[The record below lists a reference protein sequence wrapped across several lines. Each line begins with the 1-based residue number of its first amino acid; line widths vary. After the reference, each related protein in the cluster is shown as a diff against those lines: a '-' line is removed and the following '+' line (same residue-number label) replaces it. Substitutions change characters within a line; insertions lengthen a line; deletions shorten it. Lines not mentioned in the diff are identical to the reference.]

1 MIFRK
6 SSGSPTDISCAREG
20 ALDKATYVASHRS
33 SCEKKRGNFQWKMRP
48 GFARRHK
55 RFGRIFR
62 GVVFSR
68 FRINGRMVARR
79 CCLSYGWPTGPT
91 KNARCEDSGQKRRR
105 GLILVVLE
113 CCLYA
118 DMYLSAQALL
128 VSADLSGGARGLLGR
143 LKRPGGAWLRGCAAG
158 GDALLDMVF
167 RHCYSSPGMGQL
179 MNGHP
184 YLSRFGG

>member
-1 MIFRK
+1 MIIHTAVCLLCSMQTVAQRLLCGKPKRTSPQTFWPD
-6 SSGSPTDISCAREG
+6 SSGSC
-20 ALDKATYVASHRS
+20 
-33 SCEKKRGNFQWKMRP
+33 
-48 GFARRHK
+48 
-55 RFGRIFR
+55 
-62 GVVFSR
+62 FSR

-128 VSADLSGGARGLLGR
+128 LSADLSGGARGLLGG
-143 LKRPGGAWLRGCAAG
+143 LKRPGGAWLPGCAAG
-158 GDALLDMVF
+158 GDALLDIVF

>member
-20 ALDKATYVASHRS
+20 ALDKATYAASHRS

-55 RFGRIFR
+55 GFDRILR

-91 KNARCEDSGQKRRR
+91 KNARCEDSGQKKRRDSS
-105 GLILVVLE
+105 LLS
-113 CCLYA
+113 
-118 DMYLSAQALL
+118 LSAVYLEEVAMFHFSTELKPSRHLIEPDLNFEGLMERFCDHLL
-128 VSADLSGGARGLLGR
+128 S
-143 LKRPGGAWLRGCAAG
+143 
-158 GDALLDMVF
+158 F
-167 RHCYSSPGMGQL
+167 RRTLPVL
-179 MNGHP
+179 
-184 YLSRFGG
+184 

>member
-33 SCEKKRGNFQWKMRP
+33 SCEKKRGNFPWKMRP

-55 RFGRIFR
+55 RFGRILR

-79 CCLSYGWPTGPT
+79 CCLTYSWPMGPT
-91 KNARCEDSGQKRRR
+91 KNARCEDSGQKKRRDSSLLSLSAVYMQTCICRRKRSCCQPTSLGALEGFLGVSR
-105 GLILVVLE
+105 GLEEPGSLV
-113 CCLYA
+113 
-118 DMYLSAQALL
+118 MRQA
-128 VSADLSGGARGLLGR
+128 VTRCWIWYFGIVTA
-143 LKRPGGAWLRGCAAG
+143 LRGWG
-158 GDALLDMVF
+158 
-167 RHCYSSPGMGQL
+167 S
-179 MNGHP
+179 
-184 YLSRFGG
+184 

>member
-6 SSGSPTDISCAREG
+6 SSGSPTDISCATEG

-55 RFGRIFR
+55 GFDRILR

-91 KNARCEDSGQKRRR
+91 KNARCEDSGQKRRM
-105 GLILVVLE
+105 GLIFVVLE

-128 VSADLSGGARGLLGR
+128 LSADLFGGVRGLLGGF
-143 LKRPGGAWLRGCAAG
+143 KRPGGAWLPGFAAG

-167 RHCYSSPGMGQL
+167 RHC
-179 MNGHP
+179 
-184 YLSRFGG
+184 